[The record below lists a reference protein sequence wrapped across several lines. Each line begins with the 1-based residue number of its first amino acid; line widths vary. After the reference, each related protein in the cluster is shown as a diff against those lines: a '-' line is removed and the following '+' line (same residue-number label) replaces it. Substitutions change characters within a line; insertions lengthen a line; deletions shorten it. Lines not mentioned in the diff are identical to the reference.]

1 MINVSIL
8 IRLNDQIKKKKINN
22 QIEKNNNKIIKE
34 TKVIFEL

>member
-22 QIEKNNNKIIKE
+22 QIEKNNIKN
-34 TKVIFEL
+34 